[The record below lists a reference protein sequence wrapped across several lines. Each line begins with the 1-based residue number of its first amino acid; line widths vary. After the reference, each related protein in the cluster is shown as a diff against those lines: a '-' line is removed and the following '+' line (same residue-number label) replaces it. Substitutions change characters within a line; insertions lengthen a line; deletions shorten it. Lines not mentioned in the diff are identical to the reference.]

1 MATLAPMS
9 VNKLTSNLNNPFN
22 NDLNQQFSYIITKN
36 NKNHRELESNISFLI
51 IISIVILVVLL
62 FFISYKIFVFM
73 TVNNVDIGIF
83 PYNNNPNSDG
93 YDLNYLA
100 EQAYYKSLSDTD
112 KDSYLS
118 LQDFEKD
125 TAIKKYLVSQIVL

>member
-1 MATLAPMS
+1 MAALAPMS

>member
-1 MATLAPMS
+1 
-9 VNKLTSNLNNPFN
+9 LNNPFN